1 MFIVKSEQDES
12 EGSEIWLDSGCS
24 PRIIAAC
31 LWQSVLPTLA
41 LIRPE
46 ERTGRW
52 EKPKDQKD
60 VKTNKE
66 RLEYLVK
73 NGKDYSARRLSDAIT
88 AQADT
93 PEGAYAKIRELYNSF
108 NLSTL
113 WARDDYQ
120 QDKEVNFPLYRF
132 HLMKKLKL
140 I

>member
-1 MFIVKSEQDES
+1 MARFWMFTADHSGLPLAIRLAEES
-12 EGSEIWLDSGCS
+12 HN
-24 PRIIAAC
+24 
-31 LWQSVLPTLA
+31 VTLA

-60 VKTNKE
+60 VKTNEE

-73 NGKDYSARRLSDAIT
+73 NGKGLVPHVWASDAIT
-88 AQADT
+88 AHADT